1 MEKDLSLPQ
10 GTPIERETENEANRL
25 LEHIESALAV
35 VAVRSRNDI
44 GSIEAAADRIE
55 RASRD
60 LVSAL
65 RELARE
71 RSSPE
76 ES

>member
-1 MEKDLSLPQ
+1 MKNDISLPQ
-10 GTPIERETENEANRL
+10 STPIERETENEANRL
-25 LEHIESALAV
+25 IEHVASALAL
-35 VAVRSRNDI
+35 VAVRSRDDI

-55 RASRD
+55 RATRD

-65 RELARE
+65 RELAQE
-71 RSSPE
+71 RSSFE